1 MKQFVCSIAIRPDLT
16 KVDYFYP
23 DDPAKTIVHSCFPAI
38 SMIAN
43 ADIEHDDKLIVTPV
57 VTTSGTSEAN
67 LKAFLAELTALEER
81 YNVRFTV
88 EEPIRV
94 ELKETTAKHIAFFK
108 DVSRSYKKGAELYI
122 DLTFGS
128 KVQAISI
135 FQSLCVAESNGC
147 HVKEVLYGSYI
158 KSEADTGKGS
168 IYSLRS
174 LYEITQLLNTYSML
188 PDTDLKKLLDSVG

>member
-158 KSEADTGKGS
+158 KSEADAGKGS

>member
-1 MKQFVCSIAIRPDLT
+1 
-16 KVDYFYP
+16 
-23 DDPAKTIVHSCFPAI
+23 
-38 SMIAN
+38 MIAN
-43 ADIEHDDKLIVTPV
+43 AGIKHGDELIVTPV
-57 VTTSGTSEAN
+57 VTNSSTSEAN
-67 LKAFLAELTALEER
+67 LNAFIAELTALEAKH
-81 YNVRFTV
+81 NIKFTV

-108 DVSRSYKKGAELYI
+108 SVSRSYKKGAELYI

-135 FQSLCVAESNGC
+135 FQSLCVEKTSGC
-147 HVKEVLYGSYI
+147 HVKELLYGSYI
-158 KSEADTGKGS
+158 KSEADAGKGS

-188 PDTDLKKLLDSVG
+188 PDTDLEKLLDSVG

>member
-1 MKQFVCSIAIRPDLT
+1 MKQFLCSIAIRPDLS

-43 ADIEHDDKLIVTPV
+43 AGIKHGDELIVTPV
-57 VTTSGTSEAN
+57 VTNSSTSEAN
-67 LKAFLAELTALEER
+67 LNAFIAELTALEAKH
-81 YNVRFTV
+81 NIKFTV

-108 DVSRSYKKGAELYI
+108 SVSRSYKKGAELYI

-147 HVKEVLYGSYI
+147 HVKELLYGSYI
-158 KSEADTGKGS
+158 KSEADAGKGS

-174 LYEITQLLNTYSML
+174 HYDITQLLNTYSML
-188 PDTDLKKLLDSVG
+188 PDTDLEKLLDSVG

>member
-1 MKQFVCSIAIRPDLT
+1 MKQFLCSIAIRPDLS

-43 ADIEHDDKLIVTPV
+43 AGIKHGDELIVTPV
-57 VTTSGTSEAN
+57 VTNSSTSEAN
-67 LKAFLAELTALEER
+67 LNAFIAELTA
-81 YNVRFTV
+81 
-88 EEPIRV
+88 
-94 ELKETTAKHIAFFK
+94 FK
-108 DVSRSYKKGAELYI
+108 SVSRSYKKGAELYI

-147 HVKEVLYGSYI
+147 HVKELLYGSYI
-158 KSEADTGKGS
+158 KSEADAGKGS

-188 PDTDLKKLLDSVG
+188 PDTDLEKLLDSVG

>member
-147 HVKEVLYGSYI
+147 HIKEVLYGSYI